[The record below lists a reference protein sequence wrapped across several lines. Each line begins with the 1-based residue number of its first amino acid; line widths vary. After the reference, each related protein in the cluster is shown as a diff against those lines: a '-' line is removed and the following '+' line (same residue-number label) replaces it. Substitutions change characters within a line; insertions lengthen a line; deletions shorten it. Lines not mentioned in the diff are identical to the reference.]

1 MPKCKGKVNTSVLIE
16 TENRFAKQFD
26 QKCLVDHLS
35 YFHCPI
41 NQTIN
46 EILVTFEF
54 RNFVSIVTYIQTD
67 PSVLKYGDDK

>member
-1 MPKCKGKVNTSVLIE
+1 MRNFEMKINF
-16 TENRFAKQFD
+16 R
-26 QKCLVDHLS
+26 
-35 YFHCPI
+35 CPI

-54 RNFVSIVTYIQTD
+54 RNFVSIVTYIQAD